1 MPCITQVQAT
11 VGGHG
16 VNHITSSPHYPQSN
30 GLGEKYVQIVKKL
43 IHEAETNYEKG
54 LMIYC
59 NTQLD
64 DNLLSPMQI
73 LHGRADRSDLPMP
86 NAAKVKYGLASGGS
100 LPPPEQR

>member
-1 MPCITQVQAT
+1 
-11 VGGHG
+11 
-16 VNHITSSPHYPQSN
+16 
-30 GLGEKYVQIVKKL
+30 
-43 IHEAETNYEKG
+43 
-54 LMIYC
+54 MIYC

-86 NAAKVKYGLASGGS
+86 NAAKVKYGLASGRS